1 MIMLLRLA
9 PLLFVLLWSSGFI
22 ASKAGS
28 AHAEPFTFL
37 AIRFTLVLLLLIPV
51 VMAMRLPWPDRRS
64 ALSAMT
70 TGVLIHS
77 IYLGGVLWALRLD
90 MPAGVVALIV
100 ATQPI
105 FTALLAGPLLGEDIN
120 VRHWLGLGLGLL
132 GVGLILSPKL
142 LGVSPDQGFSG
153 GLNAMTLL
161 ATALGLAGI
170 TIGTLNQKINGAEG
184 HLLVLTVL
192 QYVGALAIT
201 LPVAALTETMQVD
214 WTLEFIVSLAW
225 LVIALSIGAIGLLML
240 MIRASAVSRV
250 TSYFYLVPAMT
261 AFMAWI
267 WFGEQMTPLQ
277 LAGVAFAMLAVLAIA
292 KNSPRTAG

>member
-1 MIMLLRLA
+1 MLLRIA

-28 AHAEPFTFL
+28 TYAEPFTFL
-37 AIRFTLVLLLLIPV
+37 AIRFAIVLSVLIPFV
-51 VMAMRLPWPDRRS
+51 LAMRLPWPDRRS
-64 ALSAMT
+64 TLSAMT

-105 FTALLAGPLLGEDIN
+105 FTALLAGPLLGEDVN
-120 VRHWLGLGLGLL
+120 ARHWFGLVLGLL

-142 LGVSPDQGFSG
+142 LGASLDQGLSD
-153 GLNAMTLL
+153 GLNAMTLV
-161 ATALGLAGI
+161 ATLVGLAGI

-184 HLLVLTVL
+184 HLLVLTL
-192 QYVGALAIT
+192 IQYVGAIAIT
-201 LPVAALTETMQVD
+201 LPLAVMTETMQVD
-214 WTLEFIVSLAW
+214 WTLEFIASLAW

-277 LAGVAFAMLAVLAIA
+277 LAGVACAMLAVLAIA
-292 KNSPRTAG
+292 RNAPRTAG